1 LKAEG
6 RKLTEKC
13 YIKMRWGFK
22 MKVFDEKFK
31 GNKVGYILQCVL
43 ATLSVFIV
51 LLILDAVSNAAIIAA
66 LGASSFI
73 VFTMPQ
79 ADRSRPRF
87 LIGGYLVGIAAGCL
101 CHYLSLVPLLR
112 QLPIIQESSYVV
124 FGAISVGLAIFVM
137 VITNTEHP
145 PAASLALGLVLNECN
160 YITIVVSL
168 VGIISLSVMKAVLRP
183 VLKNLL

>member
-1 LKAEG
+1 MKT
-6 RKLTEKC
+6 RQ
-13 YIKMRWGFK
+13 GFK
-22 MKVFDEKFK
+22 MKVFDEKFR
-31 GNKVGYILQCVL
+31 GNTVGYIVQCIL
-43 ATLSVFIV
+43 ATLAVFII
-51 LLILDAVSNAAIIAA
+51 LLMLDVVSDAAIIAA

-87 LIGGYLVGIAAGCL
+87 LIGGYLVGISAGCI
-101 CHYLSLVPLLR
+101 CHYLSLLPLLR
-112 QLPIIQESSYVV
+112 QIPIVQESPYVV

-145 PAASLALGLVLNECN
+145 PAAGLALGLVLNECN
-160 YITIVVSL
+160 YITVIVSL
-168 VGIISLSVMKAVLRP
+168 VGIISLSVIKAILRP

>member
-1 LKAEG
+1 
-6 RKLTEKC
+6 
-13 YIKMRWGFK
+13 
-22 MKVFDEKFK
+22 MKVFDEKFRS
-31 GNKVGYILQCVL
+31 NKVRYVLQCIL
-43 ATLSVFIV
+43 ATLSIFIV

-73 VFTMPQ
+73 VFTMPE
-79 ADRSRPRF
+79 AKASRPRF

-112 QLPIIQESSYVV
+112 QLPIIQEFSYVV
-124 FGAISVGLAIFVM
+124 FGAMSVGLAIFVM

-145 PAASLALGLVLNECN
+145 PAASLALGLVLNEFN
-160 YITIVVSL
+160 YRTVIVVL
-168 VGIISLSVMKAVLRP
+168 IGIISLSVIKAVLRP